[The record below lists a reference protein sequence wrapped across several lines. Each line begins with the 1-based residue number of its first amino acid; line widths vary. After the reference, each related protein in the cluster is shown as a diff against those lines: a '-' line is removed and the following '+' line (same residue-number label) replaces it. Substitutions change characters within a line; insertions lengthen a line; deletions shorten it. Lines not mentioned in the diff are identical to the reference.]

1 MPDRAVSYRGR
12 MSSHEELRRIALEEF
27 AHVGYAATSLQHVAD
42 RAGLSKSSV
51 LYHFSSKE
59 ALLEAAVGPAIDKME
74 QLLGGLVGNELS
86 TQLRASFVEGF
97 VDFILAHRL
106 EISTFLGQG
115 MVLVDVPVIERAN
128 QLVDRLADFFCSAA
142 PTVEG
147 QLRFGIALGGSAYIL
162 GTEPGKPRKN
172 MFSDDEIRVALITI
186 MTELLSPVSDRRTT
200 P

>member
-1 MPDRAVSYRGR
+1 

-42 RAGLSKSSV
+42 RAGLAKSSV

-74 QLLGGLVGNELS
+74 LLLSGLVGNDLS
-86 TQLRASFVEGF
+86 TELRASFVEGF
-97 VDFILAHRL
+97 VDFILAHKL

-115 MVLVDVPVIERAN
+115 MMLVDVPVIERAN
-128 QLVDRLADFFCSAA
+128 RLVERLAEFFCTAA

-162 GTEPGKPRKN
+162 GTQPGMPRESV
-172 MFSDDEIRVALITI
+172 FSDDEIRVALITI
-186 MTELLSPVSDRRTT
+186 MTELLSPVSVQRIT

>member
-1 MPDRAVSYRGR
+1 

>member
-1 MPDRAVSYRGR
+1 

-27 AHVGYAATSLQHVAD
+27 AHAGYAATSLQHVAD

-74 QLLGGLVGNELS
+74 VLLEGLVGNELS
-86 TQLRASFVEGF
+86 PDLRASFIEGF

-106 EISTFLGQG
+106 EISTFLDQG
-115 MVLVDVPVIERAN
+115 SALVDVPVIGRAN
-128 QLVDRLADFFCSAA
+128 QIVDRLAEFFCTAA

-162 GTEPGKPRKN
+162 GSQPDKARKN
-172 MFSDDEIRVALITI
+172 AFSDDEIKVALITI
-186 MTELLSPVSDRRTT
+186 MTELLSPVSVQRIT

>member
-1 MPDRAVSYRGR
+1 
-12 MSSHEELRRIALEEF
+12 
-27 AHVGYAATSLQHVAD
+27 
-42 RAGLSKSSV
+42 
-51 LYHFSSKE
+51 
-59 ALLEAAVGPAIDKME
+59 
-74 QLLGGLVGNELS
+74 
-86 TQLRASFVEGF
+86 
-97 VDFILAHRL
+97 
-106 EISTFLGQG
+106 